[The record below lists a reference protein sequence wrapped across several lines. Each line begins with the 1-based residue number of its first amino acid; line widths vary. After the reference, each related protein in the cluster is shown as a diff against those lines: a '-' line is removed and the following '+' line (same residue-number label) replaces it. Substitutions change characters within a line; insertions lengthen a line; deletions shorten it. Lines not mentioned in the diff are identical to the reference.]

1 MDEPRTTAQD
11 RADVQDDDGL
21 LAFWQAAQGHLGLGR
36 LGMVTG
42 DTSDDVVTPPA
53 WSFGVTE
60 AEADAEVEA
69 VLAGRKTATSG
80 PRSAFEDLPGVGD
93 VGIVLDG
100 ARRPRALVR
109 VTDVQVVAAAD
120 VTAAHAA
127 AELGS
132 PADDVVERWRAL
144 NAGVDGAVLG
154 DVVLERFEV
163 VYPTDG
169 PAPAVD

>member
-1 MDEPRTTAQD
+1 MDEPRTTARE
-11 RADVQDDDGL
+11 RADVQDDEGL
-21 LAFWQAAQGHLGLGR
+21 LAFWQAAQGHLGFGR
-36 LGMVTG
+36 LGVIVG
-42 DTSDDVVTPPA
+42 DQSDDVVVPPA
-53 WSFGVTE
+53 WAFGVTA

-80 PRSAFEDLPGVGD
+80 PRTAFDDLPEVGD

-100 ARRPRALVR
+100 ERRPRALVR

-120 VTAAHAA
+120 VTAAHAG

-132 PADDVVERWRAL
+132 AADDVVDRWRAL
-144 NAGVDGAVLG
+144 NGGVSGEVAG